1 MLLSEP
7 SNYLDIAFSIR
18 AFVLQR
24 DVEKKSK
31 YFLTFTSSF
40 FNTLTTIHTL
50 WTTPSPTFIPSEC
63 LTQMPLL
70 QLVTDDAKYWEQ
82 CGKSVSVFE
91 DWDFI
96 GASDTYYDTK

>member
-1 MLLSEP
+1 MA
-7 SNYLDIAFSIR
+7 ISIYYMGDR
-18 AFVLQR
+18 GVWHTKIR
-24 DVEKKSK
+24 I
-31 YFLTFTSSF
+31 
-40 FNTLTTIHTL
+40 TLGPTIIHTL

-91 DWDFI
+91 DWVFI